1 MTYLNVKNK
10 SIQYEKNSEWLVE
23 LEFDEDYIESLTLE
37 EVRDII
43 KIEIDQIIDYK
54 FNYQ

>member
-10 SIQYEKNSEWLVE
+10 SIQYEKDSEWLVE

-37 EVRDII
+37 EVRDVI
-43 KIEIDQIIDYK
+43 KIEIDQIIDYHY
-54 FNYQ
+54 NYQ